1 MELQKLR
8 LENNALAIQNISFQI
23 DNLKTIGQK
32 LVDAQPALLAE
43 FEAAKKVEEAAA
55 NQAALET
62 VIPGAKIVGSIQE

>member
-43 FEAAKKVEEAAA
+43 FEAAKKVEEAA